1 MSTARDDILAGPN
14 PMAQLKKDGATN
26 QQLADNLFINF
37 LQYARKHW
45 QYIASSRSGGDDL
58 LAGKA
63 TAVPCGGIA
72 TALKMMLEDDLK
84 IPKTDVE
91 YITIS
96 GYVWT
101 KPTYISFDPSVTGNV
116 RDANSRDYRQGCLF
130 NEHYYLRCLAKFYDP
145 CLSAN
150 YANRDECVLMKPTVL
165 FKGEFLLSPD
175 KQTVLMFKKA
185 EKVNGWQ
192 QGAWMKFPVKEFR
205 KHVDKIEIEKLAK
218 ISATFATFV
227 KTV

>member
-1 MSTARDDILAGPN
+1 MSAREDILAGPN
-14 PMAQLKKDGATN
+14 PIAQLMKDKTPN

-37 LQYARKHW
+37 IQYAKKHW
-45 QYIASSRSGGDDL
+45 QYIASSQSGGDDL
-58 LAGKA
+58 LSGKA

-72 TALKMMLEDDLK
+72 KALRSMLEDDLK

-101 KPTYISFDPSVTGNV
+101 KPQYISFDPSVTGNV

-165 FKGEFLLSPD
+165 MKGEFLLSPD
-175 KQTVLMFKKA
+175 KQTVLMFMKA

-192 QGAWMKFPVKEFR
+192 QGAWMKFPAKDLR
-205 KHVDKIEIEKLAK
+205 KHVDKIEFEKLCKYSQA
-218 ISATFATFV
+218 FAAFA